1 MKSEMKFLAIAA
13 GTALIGLATLI
24 SPVMAGSDDV
34 YWWCWKQAD
43 YVRPALDPRGK
54 EGWVANCVADHTPPL
69 TGRKKKRTN
78 NY

>member
-1 MKSEMKFLAIAA
+1 MKPMAIGAGMTLLGLSALAPS
-13 GTALIGLATLI
+13 AL
-24 SPVMAGSDDV
+24 AGSDDV

-69 TGRKKKRTN
+69 TWRKKKQSN
-78 NY
+78 HY

>member
-1 MKSEMKFLAIAA
+1 MKLVAI
-13 GTALIGLATLI
+13 GTGLALLALASTM
-24 SPVMAGSDDV
+24 SPALAGPDDV

-69 TGRKKKRTN
+69 GYRKKKRQS